1 VAKTTQGKPLFLCKH
16 GQKKKSF
23 GDMEVKRGLLCGD
36 WKRDRLVRG
45 LLLNGNNLKKKE
57 LI

>member
-1 VAKTTQGKPLFLCKH
+1 MAKTTQGKLLFYVSMDEE
-16 GQKKKSF
+16 KKIF

-45 LLLNGNNLKKKE
+45 LLLNGNNL
-57 LI
+57 